1 MALQTTPKKPRYQ
14 SKARMLAE
22 IANFEIT
29 KVDPAQE
36 CYVDKATLQA
46 YKLALFTGN
55 FKTDTDT
62 VWSVT
67 IFPEEF
73 WQFHK
78 HVSCTDIFSKV
89 GLDGYFNLP
98 AWGMDVKR
106 SYHLLDTLTEEG
118 SSTISGPDDQT
129 DRSHHRGAN
138 KRCIES
144 NQGR

>member
-1 MALQTTPKKPRYQ
+1 M
-14 SKARMLAE
+14 
-22 IANFEIT
+22 
-29 KVDPAQE
+29 
-36 CYVDKATLQA
+36 DKATLQA

-89 GLDGYFNLP
+89 GLDGYFSLP
-98 AWGMDVKR
+98 SWGMDVKR
-106 SYHLLDTLTEEG
+106 SY
-118 SSTISGPDDQT
+118 
-129 DRSHHRGAN
+129 
-138 KRCIES
+138 
-144 NQGR
+144 